1 MAKRNFYHMI
11 RRNPQMRLCL
21 FTLGAFLIILSPI
34 IGILPG
40 PGGLIL
46 FPIGLTLCLQNSQWA
61 KRRYARL
68 KARFPKY
75 GNWADKVMRRT
86 SAARRRAKKRLE
98 SLTDDD

>member
-1 MAKRNFYHMI
+1 MAKRNIYHLI
-11 RRNPQMRLCL
+11 RRYPQARFCL
-21 FTLGAFLIILSPI
+21 FILGVFLIILSPI

-46 FPIGLTLCLQNSQWA
+46 FPIGPTLCLQHSNWA

-68 KARFPKY
+68 KRRFPKY
-75 GNWADKVMRRT
+75 GDWADRIMRRA
-86 SAARRRAKKRLE
+86 SAGRRRERKRLE